1 MWCPSRTWY
10 NSHLLALS
18 TFFIMVLLMPMYFH
32 HNQVMRCLYFIKR
45 GKMKCIRFVIEVST
59 FMSHHTFHSQA
70 RLSLFVVTS
79 AGQAFEA
86 CDGALEP
93 GVVVEGDLRHDV
105 VRPVVLVEVVR
116 GGRTSHQ
123 SSIQLVCI
131 IHACVIEGVPGTLGR
146 WGGTSRCLG

>member
-1 MWCPSRTWY
+1 
-10 NSHLLALS
+10 
-18 TFFIMVLLMPMYFH
+18 
-32 HNQVMRCLYFIKR
+32 
-45 GKMKCIRFVIEVST
+45 
-59 FMSHHTFHSQA
+59 MSHHTFHSQA

-105 VRPVVLVEVVR
+105 VRPVVLVGVIR

-123 SSIQLVCI
+123 GSIQLVRI
-131 IHACVIEGVPGTLGR
+131 ILARVTEGSPGALG
-146 WGGTSRCLG
+146 G